1 MRETCPHSLFFLICA
16 GTDKLVGSRPAAL
29 SKLLPNSQELSST
42 SSSEGEKDSP
52 PPEWDAVPVHKP
64 SSCKS
69 ELRSHCS
76 GSRPLWVAIVG
87 GLLQPASAKVL
98 LSGWGQGRCQRLGC
112 LQ

>member
-1 MRETCPHSLFFLICA
+1 MRETCPHSLSLPIRA
-16 GTDKLVGSRPAAL
+16 GTDKSVGSRPAAL

-64 SSCKS
+64 GSCKS
-69 ELRSHCS
+69 AVEATAPAPGHCA
-76 GSRPLWVAIVG
+76 W
-87 GLLQPASAKVL
+87 PATASLSQVL